1 MRQACIFVS
10 HEPNMTEPVG
20 GKIAALKQ
28 HASQIGDWHPSEL
41 IEERSAGT
49 GVEKGFVHAES
60 CRVITLE
67 RPDAVAWCPGPG
79 LSLTAVQKKER

>member
-1 MRQACIFVS
+1 
-10 HEPNMTEPVG
+10 MTEPVG

-49 GVEKGFVHAES
+49 GVEKGLVHAGS

-67 RPDAVAWCPGPG
+67 RPDALPGAQDQVKH
-79 LSLTAVQKKER
+79 LQQFKKKER